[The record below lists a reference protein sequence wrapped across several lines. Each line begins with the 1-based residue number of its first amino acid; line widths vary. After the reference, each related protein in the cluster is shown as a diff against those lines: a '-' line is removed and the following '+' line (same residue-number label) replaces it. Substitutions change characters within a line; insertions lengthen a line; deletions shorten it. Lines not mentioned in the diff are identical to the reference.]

1 MATANS
7 PVGTYEIVV
16 TGGEAKNYTLNY
28 VNGTLT
34 IETPSVINS
43 LITEEKAA
51 VPIYTP
57 SGQRLSAPRKG
68 VNIIG
73 GRKVVVK

>member
-7 PVGTYEIVV
+7 PVGTYEILV

-34 IETPSVINS
+34 IETPSVINT
-43 LITEEKAA
+43 LITEEKAV

-57 SGQRLSAPRKG
+57 SGQRLAAPRKG

>member
-7 PVGTYEIVV
+7 PVGTYEILV

-43 LITEEKAA
+43 LIMEKKAA
-51 VPIYTP
+51 VPSILRQASVSP
-57 SGQRLSAPRKG
+57 LPAKA
-68 VNIIG
+68 
-73 GRKVVVK
+73 

>member
-7 PVGTYEIVV
+7 PVGTYEILV

-34 IETPSVINS
+34 IEVPSVINT
-43 LITEEKAA
+43 LITEEKAV

-57 SGQRLSAPRKG
+57 SDQRLAAPRKG

-73 GRKVVVK
+73 GRKVVAK